1 MPAKAH
7 SSKSLREFRNNKIGR
22 DYIVEDTIETGI
34 ILQGTEV
41 KATRQSGVQISEAFA
56 RFDKERL
63 ILYHAHIPEYSF
75 ANLDNHD
82 PYRPRELLIKKK
94 ETKKLQQAIQQNGR
108 TLIPRRIYF
117 KKAIIKVELGLCM
130 GKKLYDKRESMKKQ
144 TALREAERAMKDFQR
159 RR

>member
-1 MPAKAH
+1 MPAKAKP
-7 SSKSLREFRNNKIGR
+7 SKSLREFRNNKIGR
-22 DYIVEDTIETGI
+22 DYIVEETIETGI

-41 KATRQSGVQISEAFA
+41 KAIRQSGVQMSEAFA